1 PRGFFDD
8 PLPWKAEVSGAV
20 IGAGAEMKP
29 IRSIAM
35 LAVLLPVVFLG
46 PSINAEPSGDE
57 SFVADVEQTCD
68 LQPGVLV
75 TTEGRIVWVM
85 SKLAD
90 EPDKAK
96 CVGMR
101 VSGNFRE
108 GRLVIV
114 EEEAAIPPAIEA
126 SKRAERERKFSAG
139 RQDKVVRLLAAAKLR
154 DSVALEREEVIGKPY
169 VVDGDRWKKRPAS
182 TVPFSTDSLSNF
194 DSCTAGKPR
203 MGNLRWVTV
212 QWDCPDD
219 AGLPW
224 KNVSTGF
231 LFDELSVVKIQ
242 TGAGAPSSVSRP
254 PPASDGASKSSHF

>member
-1 PRGFFDD
+1 M
-8 PLPWKAEVSGAV
+8 
-20 IGAGAEMKP
+20 AGAEMKP
-29 IRSIAM
+29 LRSTAV
-35 LAVLLPVVFLG
+35 LAVLLPTVFLA
-46 PSINAEPSGDE
+46 PSVNAEPSGDE
-57 SFVADVEQTCD
+57 SFVADAEQTCG
-68 LQPGVLV
+68 LEPGALV
-75 TTEGRIVWVM
+75 ATEGRIVWVM

-114 EEEAAIPPAIEA
+114 DEEAAIPAAIEA

-169 VVDGDRWKKRPAS
+169 IVEGDRWKKRPES
-182 TVPFSTDSLSNF
+182 TAPFSMDSLSNF
-194 DSCTAGKPR
+194 DSCRAAKPR
-203 MGNLRWVTV
+203 SSNLGWVTV
-212 QWDCPDD
+212 QWNCPDD

-224 KNVSTGF
+224 KSVVTSF

-242 TGAGAPSSVSRP
+242 TGAGAPISVSRP
-254 PPASDGASKSSHF
+254 PSASGEASKSSHF